1 MQRQAEDEGPK
12 TPVTN
17 YAPVIKL
24 QKSDI
29 YIADSYGKIVD
40 GTLIGD
46 NLDNSI
52 YAASNRDVI
61 FNGSVR
67 DLDSL
72 SKIDGFNF
80 WIRGSDPSA
89 IREMMVAS
97 INAPIR
103 IGRATVLPGDVVLAK
118 STGVTFIPPHLVQ
131 EVVIRGEYIALRD
144 AYNFFCIK
152 TGKYEYVNEAF
163 VVEAEVFER
172 DFRTWLEQKKDL
184 PMPRQELKAYLE
196 QLDAEKKANR
206 K

>member
-1 MQRQAEDEGPK
+1 MPLRPDFNAYVQRQAEDEGTK

-17 YAPVIKL
+17 YAPIIKL
-24 QKSDI
+24 RESDI

-46 NLDNSI
+46 NLGNAI
-52 YAASNRDVI
+52 YAASKRGVI

-67 DLDSL
+67 DVEGL
-72 SKIDGFNF
+72 SEIDGFNF

-103 IGRATVLPGDVVLAK
+103 IGRATVLPGDVILAK
-118 STGVTFIPPHLVQ
+118 STGVAFIPPHLVQ

-144 AYNFFCIK
+144 AYKFLCIK
-152 TGKYEYVNEAF
+152 TGKYKYVNEAF

-172 DFRTWLEQKKDL
+172 DFRT
-184 PMPRQELKAYLE
+184 
-196 QLDAEKKANR
+196 
-206 K
+206 